1 MIYIIIYS
9 IKMHSNDNIR
19 EADEYYMDTL
29 IPSYDNN
36 NMYQT
41 PLLNRRERRELEK
54 IQRKQRKSTKYDPP
68 LLGSNF
74 NSVTS
79 RRLAED
85 NDIIE
90 QSILEYEENQM
101 KQIMEMD
108 EQSVLQE
115 SLLNFEEMQRRFQD
129 EMEKEII
136 KLSLIEFEEE
146 KKKKDRE
153 DLLNMRKTKFE
164 NTKKQMEKMA
174 KIDKFETYYSKILE
188 YISLYEND
196 GLEKMEINEEE
207 YQKFLKIIKQVRLQ
221 EDEKMEL
228 MKYVIEK

>member
-1 MIYIIIYS
+1 MN
-9 IKMHSNDNIR
+9 SNDNIR

-36 NMYQT
+36 MYQT
-41 PLLNRRERRELEK
+41 PPLNRRERRELEK
-54 IQRKQRKSTKYDPP
+54 IQRKQRKSKTYEPP

-74 NSVTS
+74 NSVIS

-85 NDIIE
+85 NDIIQ

-108 EQSVLQE
+108 EQSILQE
-115 SLLNFEEMQRRFQD
+115 SLLNFEEMQRRFQN

-136 KLSLIEFEEE
+136 KLSLMEYEEE
-146 KKKKDRE
+146 KKKKARE
-153 DLLNMRKTKFE
+153 DLLNLRKTKFE
-164 NTKKQMEKMA
+164 NTKKQMEKMT
-174 KIDKFETYYSKILE
+174 KIEKSETYYSKILE

-196 GLEKMEINEEE
+196 GLEKMEIDGEE
-207 YQKFLKIIKQVRLQ
+207 YQKFLKIIKQVRLP
-221 EDEKMEL
+221 EEEKMEL
-228 MKYVIEK
+228 MKYIVEK

>member
-1 MIYIIIYS
+1 MNS
-9 IKMHSNDNIR
+9 DDNIR

-29 IPSYDNN
+29 IPSYNN
-36 NMYQT
+36 NNTYKT
-41 PLLNRRERRELEK
+41 PSPNRRERRELEK
-54 IQRKQRKSTKYDPP
+54 IQRKQRKPKTYEPP
-68 LLGSNF
+68 LLGSNI

-85 NDIIE
+85 NDIIQ

-101 KQIMEMD
+101 KQTMEMD
-108 EQSVLQE
+108 EQSILQE

-136 KLSLIEFEEE
+136 KLSLMEYEEE

-174 KIDKFETYYSKILE
+174 KIDKSETYYSKILE

-196 GLEKMEINEEE
+196 GLEKMEINGEE
-207 YQKFLKIIKQVRLQ
+207 YQKFLKIIKQIRLP
-221 EDEKMEL
+221 EEEKMEL
-228 MKYVIEK
+228 MKYVVEK

>member
-1 MIYIIIYS
+1 MNS
-9 IKMHSNDNIR
+9 DDNIR
-19 EADEYYMDTL
+19 EADESYMDTL
-29 IPSYDNN
+29 IPSYNN
-36 NMYQT
+36 NNNTYQT
-41 PLLNRRERRELEK
+41 PPQNRRERRELEK
-54 IQRKQRKSTKYDPP
+54 IQRKQRKSKTYEPL
-68 LLGSNF
+68 LLGSNI

-85 NDIIE
+85 NDIIQ

-101 KQIMEMD
+101 KQIMELD
-108 EQSVLQE
+108 VQSILQE
-115 SLLNFEEMQRRFQD
+115 SLLDFEEMQRKFQD

-136 KLSLIEFEEE
+136 KLSLMEYEEE

-174 KIDKFETYYSKILE
+174 KIDKSEKYYSKILE

-196 GLEKMEINEEE
+196 DLEKMEIDGEE
-207 YQKFLKIIKQVRLQ
+207 YQQFLKIIKQIRLP
-221 EDEKMEL
+221 EEEKMEL
-228 MKYVIEK
+228 MKYVVEK